1 MAGGDVTVER
11 SSDAPTSTDS
21 GSWWEMAERATH
33 PGLSGL
39 VKRVQVYEERSP
51 ERLCRRE
58 IPHGGVTLIV
68 GLGDPV
74 DVTETVGT
82 RPRTHRVTS
91 FVAGLHE
98 SSSLVGSQ
106 AQRGVQIDLTPLGA
120 FRLLGLPQSDIANQ
134 IVPLDA
140 LRGRDVAELSE
151 QVAGTPDWGRQFD
164 LVDHLLLR
172 WAGDGPSPDPAVAW
186 AWDQLEHSTG
196 RTPVG
201 VLADEIG
208 WSRRHFAARFR
219 EQVGLAP
226 KPTARVLRFHWAAE
240 MLLQAKAGTTIT
252 DVAMAGGYADHSH
265 MTREFQA
272 LAGVTP
278 SAYVA
283 AHRGE
288 GPGMVI
294 PPTD

>member
-1 MAGGDVTVER
+1 MASGDVTVER
-11 SSDAPTSTDS
+11 SSDIETSTSS

-39 VKRVQVYEERSP
+39 VRRVQTYDERSP
-51 ERLCRRE
+51 ELVCRRE

-68 GLGDPV
+68 GLGDPI
-74 DVTETVGT
+74 DVAETT

-98 SSSLVGSQ
+98 SSSLVESK

-120 FRLLGLPQSDIANQ
+120 FRLLGLPQSEIANQ
-134 IVPLDA
+134 IIPLDV

-151 QVAGTPDWGRQFD
+151 RLAGTPDWAGQFD
-164 LVDHLLLR
+164 LIDRLLLR
-172 WAGDGPSPDPAVAW
+172 WSDDGPAPDPAVSW
-186 AWDQLEHSTG
+186 AWEQLERSTG

-226 KPTARVLRFHWAAE
+226 KPTARVLRFHWAAD
-240 MLLQAKAGTTIT
+240 LLLRAKVGTTIT
-252 DVAMAGGYADHSH
+252 DVAMASGYADHSH

-272 LAGVTP
+272 LAGLTP

-283 AHRGE
+283 SHLGE
-288 GPGMVI
+288 GPGMVTL
-294 PPTD
+294 PSSDD